1 MKFGVLPP
9 YRHGVTADPDWM
21 RTFARQAEAS
31 GFESIYTVEHVVVP
45 AGYESRYP
53 YSESGRMPLP
63 EDVDI
68 PDPLELLAYLAAC
81 TSTIRLATG
90 ILVLPEHH
98 PIQLAKRAAT
108 IDRLSGG
115 RLTLGIGVGWLRE
128 EVEAVGVDFDSR
140 GARTDECIVALRS
153 LWATGE
159 ATHHGAH
166 FAFERAGSYPKPV
179 QQGGIPIHIGGHS
192 RTAARRAGRLGDGF
206 HPLGISDAELPAR
219 LDEVRRAALDAGRDP
234 DAIELSLGG
243 LLDQL
248 DDDRLATAEKLGV
261 DRLVLSTRE
270 PALDAACQ
278 QLAQFGER
286 WAQ

>member
-9 YRHGVTADPDWM
+9 YRFGVTADPDWM
-21 RTFARQAEAS
+21 RAFAQQAEAS
-31 GFESIYTVEHVVVP
+31 GFESLYTVEHVVVP

-53 YSESGRMPLP
+53 YNESGRMPLP

-81 TSTIRLATG
+81 TSTIRLGTG

-98 PIQLAKRAAT
+98 PVQLAKRAAT

-128 EVEAVGVDFDSR
+128 ELDAVGVDFETR
-140 GARTDECIVALRS
+140 GARTDECIVAMRS
-153 LWATGE
+153 LWERGE

-166 FAFERAGSYPKPV
+166 FSFERAGSYPKPV
-179 QQGGIPIHIGGHS
+179 QQSIPIHIGGHS
-192 RTAARRAGRLGDGF
+192 RAAARRAGRVGDGF
-206 HPLGISDAELPAR
+206 HPLGISDDALPAR
-219 LDEVRRAALDAGRDP
+219 LDDVRHAALDAGRDP
-234 DAIELSLGG
+234 DAIELTLGG

-261 DRLVLSTRE
+261 NRLVLSTRE
-270 PALDAACQ
+270 PDLDAACL
-278 QLAQFGER
+278 QLVQFSER
-286 WAQ
+286 RLR